1 MCEYPQFVCIMKII
15 KSKKTILVVEDEV
28 ALQEAI
34 SIRLTAAGYFV
45 VSAMSAE
52 WAIELLKTVKP
63 DLVWLDLLL
72 PGMGGLIFLERIRKN
87 ELLKNIP
94 VMIVSVSGGPEKM
107 KEAFQLNVVY
117 FVVKSNHRLED
128 IIKKVDVYTAMKNTA

>member
-1 MCEYPQFVCIMKII
+1 M
-15 KSKKTILVVEDEV
+15 EDEV

-63 DLVWLDLLL
+63 DLIWLDLLL

-107 KEAFQLNVVY
+107 KEAFQLNVVD

-128 IIKKVDVYTAMKNTA
+128 IIKKVDVYTATKNTA